1 MANGN
6 VTKADLI
13 EENARLQEII
23 ANVQDVIES
32 EDLEDEDKVDEIAD
46 VLDSA
51 DEDEE
56 ALA

>member
-13 EENARLQEII
+13 QENARLQEII

>member
-13 EENARLQEII
+13 QENARLQEII

-32 EDLEDEDKVDEIAD
+32 EDLEDEDNVDEIAD